1 MFFHKI
7 LDDTMYELLFE
18 TYNKEYLLSFNK
30 TNFLEIYK
38 LLREY
43 NFYYINDIIL
53 YYLEIFELDKEVVEK
68 KIKELEKL
76 YGKDFVYTIGK
87 DISKLEFFLP

>member
-38 LLREY
+38 LLRKY